1 MISTTDI
8 TAMVGLYFWPFIR
21 ISAMLMAAPLFGAK
35 SIVFSIHRLGLA
47 LLLTILVSPLLG
59 PMPLIDPLSTKGLA
73 VIFNQ
78 FLIGFAMGF
87 ILQLAMSALTMAGQS
102 IAMTMGLGFAQSV
115 DPVTGVSVP
124 VIGKFYLVIGTLLF
138 FMLNGHLVAIR
149 ILVESF
155 NVLPVGTKGLGDSGF
170 MELVLWGTKMYVGA
184 LLIALPSMVTLTI
197 INISFGVMTRSAP
210 QMNIFAVGF
219 PTTLFAGVVIIML
232 TLPSLLP
239 RFADLLMQA
248 FTSIQRILVS

>member
-1 MISTTDI
+1 MIASTEI
-8 TAMVGLYFWPFIR
+8 TAMVGVYFWPFIR

-35 SIVFSIHRLGLA
+35 NIVFSIHRLGLG
-47 LLLTILVSPLLG
+47 LLLTIMVSPLLG
-59 PMPLIDPLSTKGLA
+59 PMPLLDPLSSQGIVL
-73 VIFNQ
+73 IFNQ

-87 ILQLAMSALTMAGQS
+87 ILQMAMGALSMAGQS

-138 FMLNGHLVAIR
+138 FMLNGHLLAIK

-155 NVLPVGTKGLGDSGF
+155 TLIPIGEKGLTNSGF
-170 MELVLWGTKMYVGA
+170 MTLILWGTQMYVGS
-184 LLIALPSMVTLTI
+184 LLIALPCMVSLTL
-197 INISFGVMTRSAP
+197 INIAFGVMTRSAP

-219 PTTLFAGVVIIML
+219 PTTLFAGVIIVML
-232 TLPSLLP
+232 TLPGLLP
-239 RFADLLMQA
+239 RFTDILMQA
-248 FTSIQRILVS
+248 FATMHKVLVA